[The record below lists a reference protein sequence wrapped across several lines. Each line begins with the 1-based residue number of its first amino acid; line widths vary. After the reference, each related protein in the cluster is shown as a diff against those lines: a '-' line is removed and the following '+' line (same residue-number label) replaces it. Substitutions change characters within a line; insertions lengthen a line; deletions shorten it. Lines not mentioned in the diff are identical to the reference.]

1 MRQSREKKIFYCI
14 FHASLENLKTVMF
27 FNRQNILILV
37 LVCEKETAGRQAHS
51 IRVVEKLST
60 HSIF

>member
-1 MRQSREKKIFYCI
+1 MRQSRDKTIFHCI

-27 FNRQNILILV
+27 FNRQNIILLV
-37 LVCEKETAGRQAHS
+37 LVCEKDTAGMQTHS

-60 HSIF
+60 HSTS